1 MRKPLSIF
9 LSLLFLTVAIA
20 DDKYEKEI
28 KKNLEKIGECKT
40 LNDFIKLANNFE
52 RIAIAEKN
60 KWLPY
65 YYSTFV
71 YVLASYTDS
80 VNSRKDIYLDKA
92 FKFIGIADSLAPNNS
107 EIYTLKGMI
116 SQARMQIDPMNRWQK
131 YGTDATTNFT
141 KAIQIDTLNPRP
153 EYLIGVGTFYTP
165 QQFGGGPQTAKP
177 ILEKSL
183 AKFEKFTPENDIA
196 PNWGKDQVIDYLK
209 QINEGK
215 Q

>member
-1 MRKPLSIF
+1 MRKPLSIL

-28 KKNLEKIGECKT
+28 KKNLEKIDECKT
-40 LNDFIKLANNFE
+40 PNDFIKLANNFE
-52 RIAIAEKN
+52 RIAVAEKD

-65 YYSTFV
+65 YYSAFV

-92 FKFIGIADSLAPNNS
+92 FKFNEIADSLMPNNS

-131 YGTDATTNFT
+131 YGADATANLT
-141 KAIQIDTLNPRP
+141 KAMQIDTLNPRP
-153 EYLIGVGTFYTP
+153 EYLIGVGTYYTP

-183 AKFEKFTPENDIA
+183 AKYEKFIPESEIA
-196 PNWGKDQVIDYLK
+196 PNWGRENLEEILK
-209 QINEGK
+209 AVNDSK
-215 Q
+215 